1 MLAARLEREEEEF
14 RARMER
20 QDREGRER
28 LAMNREATEAET
40 VRRATWGMPGVN
52 PDIETR
58 DEFIGGRL
66 HLPFFDEAR
75 EDLDSYLRRF
85 ERLASLQKWNRNTW
99 ATRLSTTLKGKALEV
114 YNELTDEVAVDYDS
128 LKAALTARFQLSAET
143 YRRGFHAS
151 KRKEGE
157 TFVQFIYRTKYSF
170 GRWLELAGPARPG
183 LDGAADQQRES

>member
-14 RARMER
+14 RARMEME
-20 QDREGRER
+20 DRESRER
-28 LAMNREATEAET
+28 LALNREATEAET

-85 ERLASLQKWNRNTW
+85 ERLAR
-99 ATRLSTTLKGKALEV
+99 
-114 YNELTDEVAVDYDS
+114 
-128 LKAALTARFQLSAET
+128 
-143 YRRGFHAS
+143 
-151 KRKEGE
+151 
-157 TFVQFIYRTKYSF
+157 
-170 GRWLELAGPARPG
+170 
-183 LDGAADQQRES
+183 